1 MWSFEVWIINL
12 SQLQQATHPETNPTF
27 WACVTFFMLRGYVFM
42 NHILLFWYLT
52 FTNANAQ
59 ELDTVDRS
67 CRTVNSES
75 KPVYC
80 HEIEG
85 TEISDR
91 RKRDIGMMLEV
102 IITYNNKYTTLVI
115 YCLAITFHTRTR
127 VIDDG
132 FGVIPTRRTP
142 TQALIPEDI
151 SYTIEVKYVL
161 LLRLVSDVDWNL
173 VFFITGSVSW
183 LFVVA
188 LVFII
193 SIQFITNSRETTC
206 TNLVLDTMRSVPCKV
221 RTWRIASTIDCTV
234 SELTLFKLVFFRKN
248 AKSIRIQLGAPNVL
262 IHLFC
267 ADSDVD
273 YFLLILLCRLVW
285 F

>member
-1 MWSFEVWIINL
+1 
-12 SQLQQATHPETNPTF
+12 
-27 WACVTFFMLRGYVFM
+27 
-42 NHILLFWYLT
+42 
-52 FTNANAQ
+52 
-59 ELDTVDRS
+59 VDSS

-75 KPVYC
+75 KPVDC

-142 TQALIPEDI
+142 TQALIPGDI

-161 LLRLVSDVDWNL
+161 LLRLVTDVDWNS

-221 RTWRIASTIDCTV
+221 RT
-234 SELTLFKLVFFRKN
+234 
-248 AKSIRIQLGAPNVL
+248 
-262 IHLFC
+262 
-267 ADSDVD
+267 
-273 YFLLILLCRLVW
+273 
-285 F
+285 